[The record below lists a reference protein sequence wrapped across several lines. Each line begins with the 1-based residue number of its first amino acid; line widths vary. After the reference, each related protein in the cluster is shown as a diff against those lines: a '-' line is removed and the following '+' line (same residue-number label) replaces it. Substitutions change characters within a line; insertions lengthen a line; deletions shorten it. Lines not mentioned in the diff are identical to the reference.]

1 MRLKK
6 CEIEDLT
13 WIYKPCKNQ
22 KLIEDFIESDM
33 DIAEVVDYTQKTA
46 YVCAS
51 ALNVTIRRSKYGG
64 ISAIVRKGRVFLIKT
79 DKVNKI

>member
-1 MRLKK
+1 MKLKK
-6 CEIEDLT
+6 CEIQELERL
-13 WIYKPCKNQ
+13 YKPCKNQ
-22 KLIEDFIESDM
+22 ELIEEFIESDM
-33 DIAEVVDYTQKTA
+33 DIAEVVDFTQKTA

-51 ALNVTIRRSKYGG
+51 ALNVTIRRGSYGG